1 MGSTQS
7 IPINVRILA
16 ATNKNLEEQI
26 NQGLFREDLYY
37 RLNIIQITLPPLR
50 ERKEDIPLLVGHVI
64 KKFNKLKVGNPIQG
78 IEPEAIRALQNYQF
92 PGNVREMENIIE
104 RAIILART
112 NRLTLKDLGIE
123 LTNPKARVI
132 KGTLDEM
139 QKQAIIE
146 TLRRW
151 EGNRTR
157 AAEELGINRKTLLN
171 KIKEYEWSDRI
182 SFVFG
187 GSTNPLTFNEIEKI
201 VGQAKKN
208 IVILDSWHTKD
219 HVLEECENRCEIGTG
234 LWSHSFDY
242 DSNTNYHHI
251 IA

>member
-1 MGSTQS
+1 MDRG
-7 IPINVRILA
+7 N
-16 ATNKNLEEQI
+16 
-26 NQGLFREDLYY
+26 DL
-37 RLNIIQITLPPLR
+37 
-50 ERKEDIPLLVGHVI
+50 

-171 KIKEYEWSDRI
+171 KIKEY
-182 SFVFG
+182 
-187 GSTNPLTFNEIEKI
+187 
-201 VGQAKKN
+201 
-208 IVILDSWHTKD
+208 
-219 HVLEECENRCEIGTG
+219 G
-234 LWSHSFDY
+234 LIDVWYSGYHSFSLDTPTFSAY
-242 DSNTNYHHI
+242 LDHKDCQNLKISKTFFQ
-251 IA
+251 